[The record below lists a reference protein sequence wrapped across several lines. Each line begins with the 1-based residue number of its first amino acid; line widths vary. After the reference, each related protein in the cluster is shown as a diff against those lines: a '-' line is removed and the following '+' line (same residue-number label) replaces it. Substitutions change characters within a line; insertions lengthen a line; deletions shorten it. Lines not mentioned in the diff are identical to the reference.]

1 MRFAL
6 WCGVEYNGLMEAHL
20 FEKRPSEIPIV
31 VLDTETTGLYP
42 GLGHRIVE
50 IGAIRLENWQE
61 VGQVSTLI
69 QPGRK
74 MDPKASSVN
83 GISDVDL
90 QGQPTFSDVADDLLT
105 LLEGAVVV
113 AHNAEF
119 DAGFLGQEL
128 LIHGLQTSGQPTTL
142 PNPWL
147 CTLLLARRHFHF
159 GRNNL
164 SYIAQHLGVRMG
176 RAHRALNDVYMTAEI
191 LKRMVRTLQRQ
202 RLESIGDLL
211 HAQGN
216 PIYTPSYRW
225 QLPDVVAEALV
236 NGRNL
241 RLLYLGQSGES
252 NREITPLYPSQ
263 HRGVDYLVAYCH
275 QAHDQRTFRIDR
287 IFSAELL

>member
-1 MRFAL
+1 MEQRFL
-6 WCGVEYNGLMEAHL
+6 
-20 FEKRPSEIPIV
+20 EKRPSEIPLV

-69 QPGRK
+69 QPERK

-83 GISDVDL
+83 GIADADL
-90 QGQPTFSDVADDLLT
+90 LGQPTFSEVVDELLA
-105 LLEGAVVV
+105 LLDGAVVV
-113 AHNAEF
+113 AHNAAF
-119 DAGFLGQEL
+119 DAAFLGQEL
-128 LIHGLQTSGQPTTL
+128 FIHGLKTSGQPAVL

-147 CTLLLARRHFHF
+147 CTLLLARRYFHF

-164 SYIAQHLGVRMG
+164 GHIARQLGVRIG
-176 RAHRALNDVYMTAEI
+176 RAHRALSDVYVTAEI
-191 LKRMVRTLQRQ
+191 LKRMVRTLAQQ
-202 RLESIGDLL
+202 RLETVDDLL
-211 HAQGN
+211 HAQGMS
-216 PIYTPSYRW
+216 IYAPSFSGH
-225 QLPDVVAEALV
+225 LPDVVAEALA

-241 RLLYLGQSGES
+241 RLLYLGKSGES

-263 HRGVDYLVAYCH
+263 HNGVGYLVAYCH
-275 QAHDQRTFRIDR
+275 QVRDQRTFRLDR